1 MRGNIN
7 KDRTIEENEEYRG
20 NAGTRTCHLFWP
32 FKLRNV
38 RFKQALDHKEWW
50 RIEQIRKST
59 YQNRKWEI
67 SFERGNAD
75 LSSLLSL

>member
-1 MRGNIN
+1 MRGKIN
-7 KDRTIEENEEYRG
+7 KNRTIEENEEYCG
-20 NAGTRTCHLFWP
+20 DAGMHACRLFWP
-32 FKLRNV
+32 FKLHNV
-38 RFKQALDHKEWW
+38 RFKQALDHKGWW

-67 SFERGNAD
+67 SFECKNAD